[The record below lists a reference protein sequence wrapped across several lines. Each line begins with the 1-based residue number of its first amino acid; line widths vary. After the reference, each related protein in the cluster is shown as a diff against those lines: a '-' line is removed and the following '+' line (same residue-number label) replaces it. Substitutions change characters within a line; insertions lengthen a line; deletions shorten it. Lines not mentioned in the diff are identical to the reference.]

1 MTPSRGY
8 LPAAPGIAAEHRLT
22 SQLSLSAAVRALD
35 AGIAGYGS
43 SSGNIEA
50 GLAEKPDHMLAKF
63 AD

>member
-8 LPAAPGIAAEHRLT
+8 LPADPGIAAGHRLA

-35 AGIAGYGS
+35 GAIAGYGS